1 MLSCKGKSRDGVDRP
16 SLAGRLW
23 QLVPFTGAGQSPL
36 AADGWRHE
44 RIQLLQVNPA
54 FEAITLE
61 PEDAGDPT
69 IVGELM
75 QNFILNPPR

>member
-1 MLSCKGKSRDGVDRP
+1 MASIALPWQGDSGSWFHSRGHVKVH
-16 SLAGRLW
+16 S
-23 QLVPFTGAGQSPL
+23 QQTV

-44 RIQLLQVNPA
+44 RLQLLQVNPA

-61 PEDAGDPT
+61 PEDAGDLT
-69 IVGELM
+69 IVGELR